1 MLNTTTSGPA
11 TDSLQNNVS
20 STESLDQ
27 FPQSQSRLMPS
38 LHRDRVGFCRLTGYS
53 CGTLWLVGALLLA
66 GCGGSTS
73 EPSGPTGAE
82 SPSIVPPG
90 EVPPPDESPAMPAPE
105 SSPPAA
111 GTESPDVSATSPFVL
126 PPDFDPAQAPAQPA
140 DGEAPRS
147 GGFELPPVNDS
158 SAIPADAG
166 GVRLVAAPQA
176 PATATSAAD
185 KAAEVVLKTAGWET
199 ITQAVA
205 KTDRVTVV
213 DLWSLACEPCLK
225 EFPGLVQIDR
235 ELGKRVACLA
245 VNVDFDG
252 RRTKPAESYR
262 PRVEAFLASVG
273 AKFPNYLCDTASD
286 EVFTA
291 VEIDSIPAV
300 MIYDASGKLV
310 RTFSDVGEDAGFTYE
325 KNIIPLV
332 KRLLEEGT

>member
-1 MLNTTTSGPA
+1 
-11 TDSLQNNVS
+11 
-20 STESLDQ
+20 
-27 FPQSQSRLMPS
+27 MPS
-38 LHRDRVGFCRLTGYS
+38 LHRDRVGFCRLSGYS
-53 CGTLWLVGALLLA
+53 CGTLWLVGTLLLA

-73 EPSGPTGAE
+73 EPSGPTGTE
-82 SPSIVPPG
+82 SPSLVPPG
-90 EVPPPDESPAMPAPE
+90 EALPPDESPTMRAPE
-105 SSPPAA
+105 SSPPPA
-111 GTESPDVSATSPFVL
+111 GTDSPDVSATSPFVL
-126 PPDFDPAQAPAQPA
+126 PPDFDPAETPAQPA
-140 DGEAPRS
+140 DAGAPKS
-147 GGFELPPVNDS
+147 SGFELPPVNDS
-158 SAIPADAG
+158 SAIPADAH
-166 GVRLVAAPQA
+166 GVRLVAAPAAPQA
-176 PATATSAAD
+176 PPAATSAPDKAD
-185 KAAEVVLKTAGWET
+185 KVMLKTATWET
-199 ITQAVA
+199 ITEAVA

-235 ELGKRVACLA
+235 ELGKQVACLS

-300 MIYDASGKLV
+300 MIYDASGKLI

-332 KRLLEEGT
+332 KRLIEEGS

>member
-1 MLNTTTSGPA
+1 
-11 TDSLQNNVS
+11 
-20 STESLDQ
+20 
-27 FPQSQSRLMPS
+27 MPS
-38 LHRDRVGFCRLTGYS
+38 LHRDRVGFCRLSGYS

-73 EPSGPTGAE
+73 EPSGPTGTE
-82 SPSIVPPG
+82 TPSLVPPG
-90 EVPPPDESPAMPAPE
+90 EVLPPDESPTMPPPE
-105 SSPPAA
+105 SSPRPA
-111 GTESPDVSATSPFVL
+111 GTDSPDVSATSPFVL
-126 PPDFDPAQAPAQPA
+126 PPDFDPAETPAQPA
-140 DGEAPRS
+140 GAGAPKS

-158 SAIPADAG
+158 SAIPADAH
-166 GVRLVAAPQA
+166 GVRLVAAPAAPQA
-176 PATATSAAD
+176 PAAATAPAD
-185 KAAEVVLKTAGWET
+185 KADKLVLKTATWET
-199 ITQAVA
+199 ITEAVA

-235 ELGKRVACLA
+235 ELGKRVACLS

-332 KRLLEEGT
+332 KRLLDEGT